1 MKRKTQKTALVV
13 EGGGMRSV
21 FSAGV
26 LHAFGEKGFDPFDL
40 YIGVSAGACNL
51 ASHLAGQN
59 DRNWDIIATYSSTPN
74 FISAKKFLRGGH
86 YMDLDWLWD
95 VTMREYRLDLSRLFT
110 KLKREK
116 KEYIVVA
123 TSAETGHALYL
134 KPDAGTLEHFLKV
147 SSSLP
152 ILYRNM
158 LETGSE
164 KATDGGIA
172 DSIPVIE
179 ARRRGAADITVI
191 RSRPADYV
199 KKGSSL
205 TPLFSLIFREHTR
218 LVGAL
223 KNRHVTYMEA
233 VRFIQNP
240 PKGVRVREIAPPP
253 NTGVGRTTRD
263 MDLLRALYQIGIVHG
278 YEFIARYKAKSS

>member
-1 MKRKTQKTALVV
+1 MKRKTATSALVV

-26 LHAFGEKGFDPFDL
+26 LHAFGAPGFDPFDL

-59 DRNWDIIATYSSTPN
+59 DRNWDIIATYSSTPS
-74 FISAKKFLRGGH
+74 FINAKKFLRGGH
-86 YMDLDWLWD
+86 YMDLDWLWNA
-95 VTMREYRLDLSRLFT
+95 TIQNYRLDLARLFN
-110 KLKREK
+110 KLRREK

-123 TSAETGHALYL
+123 TSAETGDALYL
-134 KPDAGTLEHFLKV
+134 KPDARNLEHLLKV

-152 ILYRNM
+152 ILYRTM
-158 LETGSE
+158 LEIDTK

-179 ARRRGAADITVI
+179 AGRRGATDITVI

-199 KKGSSL
+199 KKASRL
-205 TPLFSLIFREHTR
+205 IPLFSIFFRKYPR
-218 LVGAL
+218 LVEAL
-223 KNRHVTYMEA
+223 NKRHVTYMEA
-233 VRFIQNP
+233 VKFIQNP
-240 PKGVRVREIAPPP
+240 PRGVRVREIAPPP
-253 NTGVGRTTRD
+253 KTGVGRTTRD
-263 MDLLRALYQIGIVHG
+263 TDLLKALYQTGVARG
-278 YEFIARYKAKSS
+278 NEFIARYLGKSS